1 VTRGGALPLTAQIED
16 QLRRAIRIGLL
27 NPGTALPSSR
37 DLARQLGVSR
47 GVVVSAYMQ
56 LGAEGYIVARQG
68 SRPRVSRTAAPA
80 ELAVE
85 LDPSP
90 PRPRFDFRPG
100 VPDVSTFP
108 RSVWLRSVRRALAT
122 MPDAELGYGDSRG
135 VAELRSALADY
146 LGCAACWR
154 VPPGWW

>member
-56 LGAEGYIVARQG
+56 LGAEGYIVARQ
-68 SRPRVSRTAAPA
+68 
-80 ELAVE
+80 
-85 LDPSP
+85 
-90 PRPRFDFRPG
+90 
-100 VPDVSTFP
+100 
-108 RSVWLRSVRRALAT
+108 
-122 MPDAELGYGDSRG
+122 
-135 VAELRSALADY
+135 
-146 LGCAACWR
+146 
-154 VPPGWW
+154 